1 MVAPR
6 NRPTKLQ
13 QATLDDQILDV
24 LGEDHPQ
31 SVRHCFY
38 RLTDPRLAQP
48 VPKTEHGYRRVQR
61 RCLALRRNGRIP
73 YGWISD
79 ATRRGYHV
87 DTFDGPGDFIR
98 RFAGLYRAELWT
110 EDLPHVEVWVESRSL
125 AGVLTDTCRDLAV
138 SLYPAGGFTSATL
151 AYEAAIEI
159 DRGDRDSAA
168 VLYVGDYDAA
178 GLLIDQ
184 SIEAELRSHLAT
196 PLDFHRL
203 AVNEDQIAELDLP
216 TKPRKVC
223 KVCRGDGCAKCGGTG
238 YGDRRR
244 LDIAET
250 VEAEAIPAAIMRRMV
265 REAVESYLPE
275 GALQRARVAEESERE
290 GLRALGKE
298 IDEWGIESVL

>member
-24 LGEDHPQ
+24 IGEDHPQ

-38 RLTDPRLAQP
+38 RLTDPRLAEP

-87 DTFDGPGDFIR
+87 STFDGPGDFIA

-125 AGVLTDTCRDLAV
+125 AGVLVRTCEDLAV

-151 AYEAAIEI
+151 AYEAALEI
-159 DRGDRDSAA
+159 DREERDRAV
-168 VLYVGDYDAA
+168 VLYVGDFDPA
-178 GLLIDQ
+178 GVLIDQ

-196 PLDFHRL
+196 PLEFHRL
-203 AVNEDQIAELDLP
+203 AVNEHQIAELDLP
-216 TKPRKVC
+216 AKPRKVC

-250 VEAEAIPAAIMRRMV
+250 VEAEAIPAAVMRRMV
-265 REAVESYLPE
+265 RETVEAYLPD
-275 GALQRARVAEESERE
+275 GALHAAKVAEESERD
-290 GLRALGKE
+290 GLRALGKDIGE
-298 IDEWGIESVL
+298 LGMNAFL

>member
-38 RLTDPRLAQP
+38 RLTDPRLAEP

-151 AYEAAIEI
+151 AYEAALEI
-159 DRGDRDSAA
+159 DRRERDRAV

-184 SIEAELRSHLAT
+184 SIEAELISHLET
-196 PLDFHRL
+196 PLEFRRL
-203 AVNEDQIAELDLP
+203 AVNEDQIAGLDLP
-216 TKPRKVC
+216 TKPRK
-223 KVCRGDGCAKCGGTG
+223 AT
-238 YGDRRR
+238 DRRR

-250 VEAEAIPAAIMRRMV
+250 VEAEAIPAALMRSMV
-265 REAVESYLPE
+265 REAVEAYLPD
-275 GALQRARVAEESERE
+275 GALHAAKVAEESERD
-290 GLRALGKE
+290 GLRALGKDIGE
-298 IDEWGIESVL
+298 LGMNAFL